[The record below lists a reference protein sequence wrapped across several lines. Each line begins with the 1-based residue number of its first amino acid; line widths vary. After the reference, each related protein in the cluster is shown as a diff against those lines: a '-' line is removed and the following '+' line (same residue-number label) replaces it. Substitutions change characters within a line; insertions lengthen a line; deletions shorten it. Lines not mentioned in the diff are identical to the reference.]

1 MSEIAKNRKLVLNIV
16 KRQTNPPVLL
26 MPIANRLGIEV
37 YNVRGWSDRLSGMI
51 REDIEDGGESGY
63 AIYVNANHSETR
75 RRFTIAH
82 EIAHYVLHKNLIRDG
97 IVDDT
102 LYRSGLSNLIE
113 MEANRFAAEILMPT
127 HLIRAA
133 IRKEF
138 SISKLAKQFNV
149 SNEAMA
155 IRLQAP

>member
-1 MSEIAKNRKLVLNIV
+1 MLNIIDE
-16 KRQTNPPVLL
+16 KTKPPVLVV
-26 MPIANRLGIEV
+26 PIANKLGIEV
-37 YNVRGWSDRLSGMI
+37 YNVRGWSDRLLGMI
-51 REDIEDGGESGY
+51 REDKEDDGKSGY
-63 AIYVNANHSETR
+63 AIYVNAQHSETR
-75 RRFTIAH
+75 RRFTVAH
-82 EIAHYVLHKNLIRDG
+82 EITHYVLHKNLIRDG
-97 IVDDT
+97 IVDNT

-138 SISKLAKQFNV
+138 SISKLAKKFKV